1 MEGCCSSTGLSV
13 MSLKGEFTR
22 LVWLVFGRGLGC
34 RLSYEGLRKG
44 YLWCGEFVVTFK
56 F

>member
-13 MSLKGEFTR
+13 MSLKGEYTR

-34 RLSYEGLRKG
+34 RSSYEGLRKG
-44 YLWCGEFVVTFK
+44 IPLVWGICRDI
-56 F
+56 